1 MVSVEELLRLAWE
14 ETVIKIEGT
23 LLIKSKKVDFMGFR
37 FRKSKSFGPF
47 RVNLSKSGVGWSFGN
62 KWFRYT
68 KKAGGG
74 TRTTSSIP
82 GTGISYVQDYGSK
95 KYSSNKRS
103 SSKPAGKDVTP
114 ASAAQNGNPPV
125 APTPN
130 QHTGCLTLFLYW
142 CQWLFC
148 GFLLLSALAYFIS
161 LTSVFCL
168 LSGLLIMPVKR
179 WQQLLKKYIP
189 IPVVFRYL
197 IAVVLFFVAVEFYSN
212 PVTAPAAARESPT
225 PTPAVEAEVSITPSP
240 SPALKATPAPEP
252 TQTPIPTPQPTPE
265 LTPTPTLAPTPIP
278 TPKMVEAPAQAA
290 AAPEQSTTGGGGN
303 SSAPAAQPEAP
314 TEVVEPSGQGST
326 VYIASSGNGDKYHS
340 QPTCGRMKNSTPL
353 SKSEAEALGYTP
365 CEKCYG

>member
-1 MVSVEELLRLAWE
+1 
-14 ETVIKIEGT
+14 
-23 LLIKSKKVDFMGFR
+23 MGFR

-82 GTGISYVQDYGSK
+82 GTGISYVQDHSSK
-95 KYSSNKRS
+95 KRSSNKHS
-103 SSKPAGKDVTP
+103 SSKSVGKGV
-114 ASAAQNGNPPV
+114 ASGSAAQNGTPPV

-130 QHTGCLTLFLYW
+130 QDTGCLTLFLYW
-142 CQWLFC
+142 CKWFFC

-179 WQQLLKKYIP
+179 WQQVLKKYIP

-197 IAVVLFFVAVEFYSN
+197 IAAGLFFVAVAFYSN
-212 PVTAPAAARESPT
+212 PVTAPALARESPT
-225 PTPAVEAEVSITPSP
+225 PPPVVESEATITPTPSP
-240 SPALKATPAPEP
+240 TLAVTSTPDP
-252 TQTPIPTPQPTPE
+252 TQTPIPTPLVTPE

-278 TPKMVEAPAQAA
+278 TPKIVEPPAQAA
-290 AAPEQSTTGGGGN
+290 AAPEQSTTGGGEN
-303 SSAPAAQPEAP
+303 SSNSAAQQEAP
-314 TEVVEPSGQGST
+314 TEAVEPSGQVGT

-340 QPTCGRMKNSTPL
+340 QPTCGRMKNSTPISL
-353 SKSEAEALGYTP
+353 SEAEARGYTP